1 VSVHS
6 VSGQHLIRWCS
17 GGPVAS
23 SCLSTAKISDGP
35 TQPAAT
41 GSAPRATAQ
50 QLSLDVSA
58 MCKAASTSG
67 RENVTVDGVGLGGS
81 VEAEVWELL
90 DADGTVTDETVYLVA
105 AALQGDDE
113 LAEQLGGDAPTPQ
126 RPDTGTEGRPA
137 PLQAFLRAITVSGFR
152 GIGPKAALELN
163 PYRGITVI
171 SGRNGCGKSS
181 FAEALEY
188 ALTGESYRF
197 ANRAKH
203 WRDSWR
209 NLHAGEPA
217 IIEVDFA
224 MESDDSR
231 SGTSVAIRAEWAA
244 GAALAE
250 CGRRSQIHG
259 KKQESVDALGWEQA
273 LITHRPI
280 MSYDELGGLLEDGPS
295 NLYDALNRLLGLDD
309 LADAD
314 SRLKDAEKRLGGPRK
329 TANDSRTQ
337 LIRALDTSSD
347 PRADQVKRLV
357 ARKPYD
363 LESVTATTLG
373 TATDRAAAIAR
384 LRSIAALDVPDTAK
398 AAEVAGE
405 LRAAIN
411 AHADGADSV
420 VKAMAAKAE
429 LLREAL
435 HLHTDVGDGPCPVC
449 ETGTLDA
456 AWRSAAEAR
465 LEEADASTAEHQAVT
480 RRLAR
485 ARAAAEGFFG
495 SAVTVP
501 VVDGVDLDTN
511 SGFNEAVAGARS
523 APGNLS
529 DLPAHVESA
538 AVVLADAAT
547 ALRAEADTLANG
559 LEDAWAPTARAI
571 ATWADVETVA
581 RRDDD
586 RLAQI
591 QNALK
596 WLRANAETLRGRRL
610 APVVQKAGEIW
621 SRMRHESNV
630 DLGGITLEGASTRRR
645 AVVEGTVDGVPA
657 GALSVMSQGELHAL
671 ALALFIPRATAP
683 DSPFRFLVLDD
694 PIQAMDPAKIG
705 GFLDVLVEL
714 SNTRQVIVF
723 SHDDRLPAAIRA
735 RSIPAQLLDVTREEG
750 SVVTVTP
757 NDSPAQRYIDDATA
771 VVLDEDLDDMVKRK
785 AAPGLFRMA
794 VEAAA
799 HQRFFTERARA
810 GAAYH
815 ESDSVWEEAKTT
827 QQRVALAITGTATGD
842 VSGWKSYRSHRFPT
856 IATCASGAHNGAVL
870 DRAAL
875 HDLRETVRDIMEG
888 R

>member
-1 VSVHS
+1 MMAH
-6 VSGQHLIRWCS
+6 G
-17 GGPVAS
+17 
-23 SCLSTAKISDGP
+23 D
-35 TQPAAT
+35 
-41 GSAPRATAQ
+41 
-50 QLSLDVSA
+50 
-58 MCKAASTSG
+58 
-67 RENVTVDGVGLGGS
+67 GLGGS
-81 VEAEVWELL
+81 VEAEVWELF
-90 DADGTVTDETVYLVA
+90 DADETVTDETVYLVA
-105 AALQGDDE
+105 AALQGDQE
-113 LAEQLGGDAPTPQ
+113 LAEQLGGEAPVPQ
-126 RPDTGTEGRPA
+126 RPDTKTTDGPA
-137 PLQAFLRAITVSGFR
+137 PLRAFLRSITVSGFR
-152 GIGPKAALELN
+152 GIGPRATLELN

-217 IIEVDFA
+217 AIEVDFA
-224 MESDDSR
+224 MESDDNR
-231 SGTSVAIRAEWAA
+231 SGSIASVGASWAA
-244 GAALAE
+244 GAPLVDCE
-250 CGRRSQIHG
+250 RWSQIRG
-259 KKQESVDALGWEQA
+259 QKRGSVDALGWDQA
-273 LITHRPI
+273 LITHRPL

-295 NLYDALNRLLGLDD
+295 TLYDALNRLLGLDEI
-309 LADAD
+309 ADAD
-314 SRLKDAEKRLGGPRK
+314 GRLKEAEKRLAGPRK
-329 TANDSRTQ
+329 AANDTRTR
-337 LIRALDTSSD
+337 LVRTLDASAD
-347 PRADQVKRLV
+347 PRAGEVKKLI
-357 ARKPYD
+357 ARRPYD
-363 LESVTATTLG
+363 LDSITATTLG
-373 TATDRAAAIAR
+373 TATDRAAVITR
-384 LRSIAALDVPDTAK
+384 LRAIAALVVPDAAL

-405 LRAAIN
+405 LRAAID
-411 AHADGADSV
+411 AHTDGSDAV
-420 VKAMAAKAE
+420 VEAMTARAA

-435 HLHTDVGDGPCPVC
+435 HLHTDAGDGPCPVC

-456 AWRSAAEAR
+456 TWRSAAEAR
-465 LEEADASTAEHQAVT
+465 LQEAEASTTEHQAVT

-495 SAVTVP
+495 SVETVP
-501 VVDGVDLDTN
+501 PVDSVDLDTA
-511 SGFNEAVAGARS
+511 GAFNEAVAGARS
-523 APGNLS
+523 APGSLS

-538 AVVLADAAT
+538 ATVLAGAAD
-547 ALRAEADTLANG
+547 ALRAEADRRAAE

-571 ATWADVETVA
+571 AAWVDLETAA
-581 RRDDD
+581 REDDD
-586 RLAQI
+586 RLTLVQT
-591 QNALK
+591 ALK
-596 WLRANAETLRGRRL
+596 WLRANAETLRSRRL
-610 APVVQKAGEIW
+610 APVVEQAGEIW
-621 SRMRHESNV
+621 GRMRHESNV
-630 DLGGITLEGASTRRR
+630 DLRGISLEGSATRRR
-645 AVVEGTVDGVPA
+645 AVLEGSVDGVPA

-671 ALALFIPRATAP
+671 ALALFIPRATVS

-714 SNTRQVIVF
+714 AKTRQVIVF

-771 VVLDEDLDDMVKRK
+771 VILDDDLDDMIKRK

-794 VEAAA
+794 IEAAA

-810 GAAYH
+810 GAVYH
-815 ESDSVWEEAKTT
+815 ETDAAWEDAKTT
-827 QQRVALAITGTATGD
+827 QQRVALAVTGTATGD

-856 IATCASGAHNGAVL
+856 IAVCASGAHNGAVL

-875 HDLRETVRDIMEG
+875 QNLRDTVRDIMEN